1 MHLLCCD
8 WLLSSR
14 SYIWEKE
21 ALDEGNHAP
30 DATKLDSFDKDLKS
44 LQKICLHV
52 PEALPKVYQIYSIV
66 DTYYNYNSFGG
77 KLSLYSMVDS
87 S

>member
-8 WLLSSR
+8 WLLSTR
-14 SYIWEKE
+14 SDIWEKE

-30 DATKLDSFDKDLKS
+30 DASFDKDLKS

-66 DTYYNYNSFGG
+66 DTYYSSFGG
-77 KLSLYSMVDS
+77 K
-87 S
+87 